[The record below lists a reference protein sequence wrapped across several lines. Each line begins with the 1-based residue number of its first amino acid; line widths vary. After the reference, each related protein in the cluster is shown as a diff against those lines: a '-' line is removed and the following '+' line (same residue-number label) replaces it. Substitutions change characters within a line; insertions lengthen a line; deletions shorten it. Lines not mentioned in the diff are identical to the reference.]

1 MEHAFHWLQTHLIVP
16 APLATTGRALIGF
29 TFSNRAESLVVAGFW
44 LISIVLSLV
53 GYRTFPG
60 NI

>member
-1 MEHAFHWLQTHLIVP
+1 MQRAFHWLQTHFIIP
-16 APLATTGRALIGF
+16 APVATRGQNLVGF
-29 TFSNRAESLVVAGFW
+29 TFSNRAESLAVAGFW